1 MAQQFLEMP
10 DKDGYFGEYGGQI
23 VPPELK
29 AVMDEIAAAYD
40 EVSKTKA
47 FQDELQ
53 ELYADFVG
61 RPSPIFYARDCP
73 NVRGEPYLS
82 ETGRSESYRCTQDQ
96 SLPWTGIARQ
106 VYGKNESTG

>member
-23 VPPELK
+23 VSPELK
-29 AVMDEIAAAYD
+29 AVMDEIATAYE

-53 ELYADFVG
+53 ELLRKLRERADQC
-61 RPSPIFYARDCP
+61 RPPVSPP
-73 NVRGEPYLS
+73 SVRM
-82 ETGRSESYRCTQDQ
+82 
-96 SLPWTGIARQ
+96 A
-106 VYGKNESTG
+106 

>member
-1 MAQQFLEMP
+1 MNGRRYGSAVFGNA

-61 RPSPIFYARDCP
+61 RPSPIFMPRDCP
-73 NVRGEPYLS
+73 NVRGEPVS
-82 ETGRSESYRCTQDQ
+82 F
-96 SLPWTGIARQ
+96 
-106 VYGKNESTG
+106 